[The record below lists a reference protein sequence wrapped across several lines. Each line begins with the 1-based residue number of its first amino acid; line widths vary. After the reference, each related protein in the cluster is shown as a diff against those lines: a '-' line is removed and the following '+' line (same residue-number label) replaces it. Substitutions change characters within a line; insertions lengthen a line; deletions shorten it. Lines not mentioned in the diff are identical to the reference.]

1 MLSGLG
7 YILNDDWESLG
18 GFEQNVV
25 IRFIFLEDC
34 SDSIVG
40 DEGGE
45 TGGGESM
52 CIMIV
57 II

>member
-7 YILNDDWESLG
+7 YILKDDWESLG
-18 GFEQNVV
+18 DFEQNVV

-40 DEGGE
+40 DEAGGRL
-45 TGGGESM
+45 GEVRASA
-52 CIMIV
+52 
-57 II
+57 

>member
-7 YILNDDWESLG
+7 YILKDDWESLG

-25 IRFIFLEDC
+25 IRFTFLEDC

-40 DEGGE
+40 AEAGGDW
-45 TGGGESM
+45 GGESI